1 MTSLLERRNIMKETL
16 RKKYDYLLDLLRNYK
31 SVVVAFSSGVDS
43 TLLLYAAKEALG
55 DNMLAVTASTES
67 IPRRELTEAY
77 DYCKRLGVEHVVLE
91 LDQLSIPGFKE
102 NPADKCYICKKA
114 IFQSFT
120 DLCRERNFGEVV
132 EGSNLDDQ
140 GDYRPGLRAIEELG
154 IKSPLKEACL
164 TKAEIREI
172 SQALGLPTYNKPS
185 YACLASRFPYGEII
199 TKEKL
204 ALVDKGE
211 QLLFDMGFSQF
222 RVRIHGNSNYIARIE
237 LLPEDFEK
245 VFSSDIRERINTE
258 FKSYGFA
265 YTALDL
271 KGYRTGSMNETLK

>member
-1 MTSLLERRNIMKETL
+1 MNETLKKKYGDLLEIL
-16 RKKYDYLLDLLRNYK
+16 RSYK

-43 TLLLYAAKEALG
+43 TLLLYGAKEALG
-55 DNMLAVTASTES
+55 ENMLAVTASTPS
-67 IPRRELTEAY
+67 IPRRELDEAY
-77 DYCKRLGVEHVVLE
+77 GYCQRLGVDHVVLE

-102 NPADKCYICKKA
+102 NPSDKCYICKKA
-114 IFQSFT
+114 IFQSFV
-120 DLCRERNFGEVV
+120 DLCKDRNLGEVV

-140 GDYRPGLRAIEELG
+140 GDYRPGLKAIAELG
-154 IKSPLKEACL
+154 IKSPLKEAGL

-172 SQALGLPTYNKPS
+172 SQSLGLPTYNKPS
-185 YACLASRFPYGEII
+185 YACLSSRFPYGELI

-211 QLLFDMGFSQF
+211 QLLFDMGFKQF

-245 VFSSDIRERINTE
+245 ILSSDLRERITTE

-265 YTALDL
+265 YTSLDL
-271 KGYRTGSMNETLK
+271 KGYRTGSMNETL